1 MTKAYRAALSMT
13 FEPDENGYLDWE
25 DEYGLTPEEM
35 LEEYESKPRTEE
47 EIKEFFANEL
57 YEYILN
63 NLEFDAIYV
72 DEVTGE

>member
-1 MTKAYRAALSMT
+1 MT

>member
-1 MTKAYRAALSMT
+1 MTKAYRAAISMT

-47 EIKEFFANEL
+47 EIKSFFAGEL
-57 YEYILN
+57 WEYILN

-72 DEVTGE
+72 DEVIE

>member
-1 MTKAYRAALSMT
+1 MTKAYRAAISMT

-35 LEEYESKPRTEE
+35 EEEHFTKPRTIEE
-47 EIKEFFANEL
+47 MKEFFANEL